1 MRCAASKKHCS
12 STAKTSKLW
21 LQEGHCKTTSSP
33 LHFQLPVFISPPFL
47 VMPTT
52 SVSRVPWK
60 ILRRLLISIRDIQ
73 TRASTCSKHSLRM
86 LVGESAALNLYATC
100 TCQYFVT
107 VFVASFSYLDE
118 DDDEAAIEKLEKVLR
133 IDSGN
138 VEAMK
143 LMDVATVKPQPPKV
157 R

>member
-1 MRCAASKKHCS
+1 
-12 STAKTSKLW
+12 
-21 LQEGHCKTTSSP
+21 
-33 LHFQLPVFISPPFL
+33 
-47 VMPTT
+47 
-52 SVSRVPWK
+52 
-60 ILRRLLISIRDIQ
+60 
-73 TRASTCSKHSLRM
+73 M
-86 LVGESAALNLYATC
+86 LVGESSALNRHATC

-107 VFVASFSYLDE
+107 GFFASFRYLDE

>member
-1 MRCAASKKHCS
+1 
-12 STAKTSKLW
+12 
-21 LQEGHCKTTSSP
+21 
-33 LHFQLPVFISPPFL
+33 
-47 VMPTT
+47 
-52 SVSRVPWK
+52 
-60 ILRRLLISIRDIQ
+60 
-73 TRASTCSKHSLRM
+73 M
-86 LVGESAALNLYATC
+86 LAGESSALNLYATC
-100 TCQYFVT
+100 TFQYFVT
-107 VFVASFSYLDE
+107 LVVASFSYLDE